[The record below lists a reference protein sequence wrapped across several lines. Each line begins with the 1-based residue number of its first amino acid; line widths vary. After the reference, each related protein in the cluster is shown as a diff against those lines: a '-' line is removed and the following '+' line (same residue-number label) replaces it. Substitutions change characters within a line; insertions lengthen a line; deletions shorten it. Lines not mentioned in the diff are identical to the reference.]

1 MSGRRLADQRNGSGD
16 QCEDRKHDEASRHG
30 LHEMVGR
37 EGEAR
42 LPYAAPVDS
51 HRRIRFAKLPT
62 KGGAVAQL
70 GERLN
75 GIQEVD
81 GSTPFSSTNKIR
93 LFRRFQTWANV
104 RVVRLPYAFV
114 KKCAIDARE
123 L

>member
-1 MSGRRLADQRNGSGD
+1 VILLPLLAFPPHPPDQNPP
-16 QCEDRKHDEASRHG
+16 
-30 LHEMVGR
+30 
-37 EGEAR
+37 AR

-81 GSTPFSSTNKIR
+81 GSTPFSST
-93 LFRRFQTWANV
+93 
-104 RVVRLPYAFV
+104 
-114 KKCAIDARE
+114 KKGS
-123 L
+123 